1 MFLFF
6 FFRVYPG
13 EGKCDKLFAS
23 MECLKSEDIADSVL
37 YILALPPRANLDDI
51 IIRPTEQSE

>member
-1 MFLFF
+1 
-6 FFRVYPG
+6 
-13 EGKCDKLFAS
+13 

-37 YILALPPRANLDDI
+37 YILTLPPRANVDDI